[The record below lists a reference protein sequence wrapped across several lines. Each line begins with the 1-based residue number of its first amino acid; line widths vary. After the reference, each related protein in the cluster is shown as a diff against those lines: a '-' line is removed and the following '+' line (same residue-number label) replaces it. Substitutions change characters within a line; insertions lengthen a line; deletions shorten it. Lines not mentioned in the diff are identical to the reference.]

1 MKVVIKLLAAF
12 LTCGTIHA
20 ASSQVVPLR
29 NPPLPPGTTTKVAVT
44 NVQQAIK
51 VLLVLDVSSAIESSP
66 ATGEKIAY
74 WLRSVSDTF
83 MAMSTNGN
91 FLVAELDKVP
101 DPLDLDVS
109 ALRGTI
115 RTLYG
120 RTYEYRTRGDLPPLD
135 WLKEISRTFAES
147 IREGIRQGGK
157 SNVL

>member
-12 LTCGTIHA
+12 LTCGTLYA

-29 NPPLPPGTTTKVAVT
+29 NPPLPPGQVNKVALT
-44 NVQQAIK
+44 NVQTAIR

-91 FLVAELDKVP
+91 FLVTELDKVP

-109 ALRGTI
+109 ALRGII

-120 RTYEYRTRGDLPPLD
+120 RAYEYRTRGDLEPLA